1 MVINIDDFVK
11 LVESRDT
18 QSVYAQLNHI
28 NSLDL
33 SNKFKA
39 LLLILDNVS
48 STHFLKEYM
57 ALTNSFRKEFE
68 AIKQVNRKLS
78 GGTSYPNDDEF
89 VRELLLE
96 YRENNYPIF

>member
-1 MVINIDDFVK
+1 MVIDIDRFVE
-11 LVESRDT
+11 LVESSDT

-28 NSLDL
+28 NSLEL
-33 SNKFKA
+33 SDKFKS

-48 STHFLKEYM
+48 STLFLKEYM

-68 AIKQVNRKLS
+68 AIRRVNRKLS
-78 GGTSYPNDDEF
+78 GGTSYPSDDEF

-96 YRENNYPIF
+96 YRENNYQIF